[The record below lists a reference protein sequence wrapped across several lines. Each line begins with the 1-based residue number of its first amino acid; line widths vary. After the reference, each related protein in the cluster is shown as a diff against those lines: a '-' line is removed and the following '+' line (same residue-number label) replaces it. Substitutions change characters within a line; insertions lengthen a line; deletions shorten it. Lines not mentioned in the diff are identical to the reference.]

1 MVVPPFS
8 TGLELSRAVGP
19 EQNSVDADH
28 FGGVQRR
35 LAALC
40 FADIAGW
47 TAMVEQ
53 RDSVALQTWLFL
65 RERILFPLAEQFHG
79 KLLDMAG
86 DSVLIEFSSVT
97 NAIAWA
103 QAVQSNIEASAPKI
117 GSTAVK
123 LRIAV
128 SVDDCVIDAQRLVGD
143 GINIASRLQQLAQPG
158 EILTTEVVRLLA
170 TNKTSAIFVDRGEH
184 QLKNLSRS
192 LRVYS
197 VQPSQEFSVEAPR
210 SPYNQWHT
218 RATIAVLPFRTIGA
232 GDAPTYFAEG
242 ITEEIINGIARTKLL
257 FVIARSST
265 LRYAKHRP
273 DGATIARELGVR
285 YLLDGS
291 VQQAANKL
299 RISVELTDA
308 VNGQSLWSHR
318 FEGCPEDIF
327 VVQDQIVA
335 QVVPA
340 IEPQVMSN
348 EIRRTQNHPTASLSA
363 YDWLLRARSKMF
375 TFDPEDFALCGDY
388 LQRANALDPNYA
400 QVKANLAW
408 WYSLRLGEGWSTD
421 RDADKTLCLR
431 YAQEGAYGDREDT
444 YCTAVWGHILAFT
457 AQMQEEAEQQFNLA
471 IDNDPNSAFSW
482 GTSAS
487 NLCFMGRP
495 QEAVERLKNAYR
507 LSPFDRMNFMFWT
520 IQAIAEFMQENY
532 TESIVWSRKALRE
545 NGRFIAAQRTL
556 TAALAMADEQIGA
569 QKAATRLLELA
580 PKFTVKDFI
589 SWYPLRLP
597 KHLTQLEVA
606 LLKAGIRE

>member
-1 MVVPPFS
+1 MVLPHS
-8 TGLELSRAVGP
+8 LGLTQGQETTLPISRA
-19 EQNSVDADH
+19 DADH

-65 RERILFPLAEQFHG
+65 RERILFPLAEQYQG

-86 DSVLIEFSSVT
+86 DSVLIEFNSVVS
-97 NAIAWA
+97 AIAWA
-103 QAVQSNIEASAPKI
+103 QAVQSNIEVSAPKI
-117 GSTAVK
+117 GTTEVR

-128 SVDDCVIDAQRLVGD
+128 SVDDCIIDEQRLVGD
-143 GINIASRLQQLAQPG
+143 GINIAARLQQLALPG
-158 EILTTEVVRLLA
+158 EILTTDVVRLLA
-170 TNKTSAIFVDRGEH
+170 ANKTSAVFVDRGEQ
-184 QLKNLSRS
+184 QLKNISRS
-192 LRVYS
+192 LRVFS
-197 VQPSQEFSVEAPR
+197 VQRRKELTVEAPR
-210 SPYNQWHT
+210 APYDQWHT
-218 RATIAVLPFRTIGA
+218 RATIAVLPFRTIGSSE
-232 GDAPTYFAEG
+232 APTYFAEG
-242 ITEEIINGIARTKLL
+242 ITEEIINGLARTKLL

-265 LRYAKHRP
+265 LRYANNRP

-291 VQQAANKL
+291 VQQALNKL

-327 VVQDQIVA
+327 HVQDQIVA

-348 EIRRTQNHPTASLSA
+348 EIRRTQNHPTDSLSA
-363 YDWLLRARSKMF
+363 YDWLLRARAKMF

-388 LQRANALDPNYA
+388 LLRANALDPNYA

-421 RDADKTLCLR
+421 RDADRALCLR
-431 YAQEGAYGDREDT
+431 YAEEGAYGDREDT

-457 AQMQEEAEQQFNLA
+457 ARLQEEAEEQFNFA
-471 IDNDPNSAFSW
+471 IENDTNSAFSW

-495 QEAVERLKNAYR
+495 YEAIERLKNAYR

-520 IQAIAEFMQENY
+520 IQAIAEFMLENY
-532 TESIVWSRKALRE
+532 AESIVWSRKALRE

-556 TAALAMADEQIGA
+556 TAGLAMADDLVGA
-569 QKAATRLLELA
+569 EKAAARLLELA

-589 SWYPLRLP
+589 SWYPLRHP
-597 KHLTQLEVA
+597 KHLAQLQVA
-606 LLKAGIRE
+606 LLKAGLSE

>member
-1 MVVPPFS
+1 MVVPLPQGPGS
-8 TGLELSRAVGP
+8 NKESHLPLSKG
-19 EQNSVDADH
+19 DADH

-47 TAMVEQ
+47 TAMVEE

-65 RERILFPLAEQFHG
+65 RERILFPLAEQHQG
-79 KLLDMAG
+79 RLLDMAG
-86 DSVLIEFSSVT
+86 DSVLIEFTSVVS
-97 NAIAWA
+97 AIAWA
-103 QAVQSNIEASAPKI
+103 QAVQTNIEVSAPQI
-117 GSTAVK
+117 GASPVK

-128 SVDDCVIDAQRLVGD
+128 SVDDCIVDEQRLVGD
-143 GINIASRLQQLAQPG
+143 GINVAARLQQLAQPG
-158 EILTTEVVRLLA
+158 EILTTDVVRLLA
-170 TNKTSAIFVDRGEH
+170 ANKTSAVFVDKGEQ
-184 QLKNLSRS
+184 QLKNISRS
-192 LRVYS
+192 LRVFS
-197 VQPSQEFSVEAPR
+197 VQRRKVFGLEAPR
-210 SPYNQWHT
+210 APYDQWHT
-218 RATIAVLPFRTIGA
+218 RATIAVLPFRTIGLA
-232 GDAPTYFAEG
+232 DAPTYFAEG
-242 ITEEIINGIARTKLL
+242 ITEEIINGIARTKLM

-265 LRYAKHRP
+265 LRYAKNRP
-273 DGATIARELGVR
+273 DAATIARELGVR

-291 VQQAANKL
+291 VQQATSKL

-327 VVQDQIVA
+327 HVQDQIVA
-335 QVVPA
+335 HVVPA

-348 EIRRTQNHPTASLSA
+348 EIRRTQNHPTDSLSA
-363 YDWLLRARSKMF
+363 YDWLLRARAKMF
-375 TFDPEDFALCGDY
+375 TFDPEDFALCGEY
-388 LQRANALDPNYA
+388 LLRANALDPNYA

-408 WYSLRLGEGWSTD
+408 WYSLRLGEGWSID
-421 RDADKTLCLR
+421 RDADRTRCLR
-431 YAQEGAYGDREDT
+431 YAEEGAYGDREDT

-457 AQMQEEAEQQFNLA
+457 AQLQEEAEEQFNLA

-532 TESIVWSRKALRE
+532 AESIVWSRKALRE

-556 TAALAMADEQIGA
+556 TAALAMADDLVGA
-569 QKAATRLLELA
+569 EKAATRLLELA
-580 PKFTVKDFI
+580 PKFAVKDFV
-589 SWYPLRLP
+589 SWYPLRQQ
-597 KHLTQLEVA
+597 KHLAQLEAA